1 MKLPAAR
8 QTLPA
13 GAPLQLGRVS
23 LARVR
28 RAADWFAA
36 RYLHP
41 RERAL
46 AAALAVDKRRVD
58 FIAGRVAAH
67 RALGRLGLPASQCVL
82 PEPDGAA
89 AGAPRLFDGVTM
101 AAQRVPLSIAHGGG
115 WAVAVASADRSVR
128 VGVDVEAVESR
139 HPSFAAEAFAPGEL
153 DGWARAL
160 GPAAAAAQVATVA
173 WCVKEALL
181 KLAGCGLRAPLPAMV
196 PVRIAL
202 PDGLIWTQEL
212 GECRLAL
219 EVHEARALAVVWST
233 TEEEEGS

>member
-1 MKLPAAR
+1 MRAEAL
-8 QTLPA
+8 
-13 GAPLQLGRVS
+13 APLQLGRVA

-28 RAADWFAA
+28 RDAGWFAA

-46 AAALAVDKRRVD
+46 ADALTVEKRRVD

-67 RALGRLGLPASQCVL
+67 RALGRLGLSPSLYIL
-82 PEPDGAA
+82 PERDGAA
-89 AGAPRLFDGVTM
+89 AGAPRVHEV
-101 AAQRVPLSIAHGGG
+101 AAPSPLPPALSIAHGGG
-115 WAVAVASADRSVR
+115 WAVAVAAANAR
-128 VGVDVEAVESR
+128 VGVDIEAIEPR
-139 HPSFAAEAFAPGEL
+139 HPSFAAEAFAKGEL

-160 GPAAAAAQVATVA
+160 GGAGDAAVVTVA

-196 PVRIAL
+196 PAWLDLARGVIV
-202 PDGLIWTQEL
+202 TEEL

-219 EVHEARALAVVWST
+219 AVDAARALAVVWST
-233 TEEEEGS
+233 TETKETTEEAGA